1 MMGRILRFLRYVG
14 VTLGVVSLVL
24 LAKEVGEDYERGD
37 MKAVIVKLSAAGF
50 GALAS
55 GLAYTAG
62 IALAGTGVGIV
73 KGGLI
78 IAGSAG
84 IGIGVEEGI
93 RRGFLGSPEQ
103 PPSEVTTTQPSR
115 QPSTQPSTPKISTPS
130 VMPPLPPTGTLGT
143 GAQAYGAPR
152 AGGTRKHAGVDF
164 DPADDKNS
172 KFFSRIGGEVIYAA
186 NAGGGY
192 GNVVD
197 IYNAELGVTERIA
210 EGNKIHVKKGDIVKP
225 GTLVQS
231 GSEMTGVFHYE
242 IRKGRAGHSGA
253 FEGTVDPLK
262 FLEQLKTN
270 QNQASIRTSPSSLIS
285 STGLNQSTTY
295 SSEGMSVRREV
306 NNIFIPIAA

>member
-1 MMGRILRFLRYVG
+1 LFKSLTSFL
-14 VTLGVVSLVL
+14 TAVSISGAGPVYDLV
-24 LAKEVGEDYERGD
+24 
-37 MKAVIVKLSAAGF
+37 
-50 GALAS
+50 
-55 GLAYTAG
+55 
-62 IALAGTGVGIV
+62 
-73 KGGLI
+73 
-78 IAGSAG
+78 SAG
-84 IGIGVEEGI
+84 PLPDY
-93 RRGFLGSPEQ
+93 LGSDVDLELEMLEFPEHFQ
-103 PPSEVTTTQPSR
+103 DKE
-115 QPSTQPSTPKISTPS
+115 TPS
-130 VMPPLPPTGTLGT
+130 VKPSSTLVPSTLPPLPPTGTLGT

-262 FLEQLKTN
+262 FLEQLKAN
-270 QNQASIRTSPSSLIS
+270 PNQASIRTSPSSLIS
-285 STGLNQSTTY
+285 SAGLDQPTTY